1 MKEPA
6 ELNIRQKLEDLSTQ
20 RGKWEIGVF
29 KTSNDMLYGILQQC
43 YALEEIMGTEQQSEL
58 DDYCKQHNIKV
69 KSSANPTAKII
80 KCVFPIDRRRVS
92 TYVTA
97 LKAAKE
103 NDIPDDALSDWI
115 EEKGGLLEI
124 SLRRSPNYKTDA
136 QRAVEVKQVVLQQ
149 PVLATLDN
157 VALTAKYKFKSS
169 EDAVLLLATQNPNG
183 QFEIRQVI
191 QSESVI
197 NAALR
202 SCYGKAI
209 CQKQIQNTA
218 QPTVD
223 VQKQT
228 LDVVDA
234 LTAQLSQRV
243 A

>member
-1 MKEPA
+1 
-6 ELNIRQKLEDLSTQ
+6 
-20 RGKWEIGVF
+20 
-29 KTSNDMLYGILQQC
+29 
-43 YALEEIMGTEQQSEL
+43 
-58 DDYCKQHNIKV
+58 
-69 KSSANPTAKII
+69 
-80 KCVFPIDRRRVS
+80 
-92 TYVTA
+92 
-97 LKAAKE
+97 
-103 NDIPDDALSDWI
+103 
-115 EEKGGLLEI
+115 
-124 SLRRSPNYKTDA
+124 
-136 QRAVEVKQVVLQQ
+136 VVLQQ